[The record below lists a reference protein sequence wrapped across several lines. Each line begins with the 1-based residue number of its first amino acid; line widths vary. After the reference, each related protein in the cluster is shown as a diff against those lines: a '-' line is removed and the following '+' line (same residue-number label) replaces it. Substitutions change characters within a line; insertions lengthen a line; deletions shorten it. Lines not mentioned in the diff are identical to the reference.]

1 VKNNGR
7 KKITWLERQLLA
19 SNSHPGHYEIAFFE
33 MGREEK
39 EGINAIAMD
48 LCSKVKNLG
57 PIGAIE
63 LIGKLGVIIAGVEAE
78 ELRLMIRKDDLGVKG
93 GAQR

>member
-1 VKNNGR
+1 MKNNGR

-19 SNSHPGHYEIAFFE
+19 SKNPPGEYEIVFFG
-33 MGREEK
+33 MGKEEK

-57 PIGAIE
+57 PKGAIE